1 MARKSAADKVREL
14 QEKMKVLEEQLK
26 EEERKR
32 DEELGKII
40 RIEWDIEDSETAR
53 IIITSL
59 KSEVEKIKRNIEV
72 GNNQNES
79 SNSTN
84 IPSDN
89 EVTNEHKEKDLE
101 DYFSDKSNK
110 TETLVSQS

>member
-1 MARKSAADKVREL
+1 M
-14 QEKMKVLEEQLK
+14 
-26 EEERKR
+26 
-32 DEELGKII
+32 
-40 RIEWDIEDSETAR
+40 
-53 IIITSL
+53 
-59 KSEVEKIKRNIEV
+59 EKIKRNIEV
-72 GNNQNES
+72 RNNQNES